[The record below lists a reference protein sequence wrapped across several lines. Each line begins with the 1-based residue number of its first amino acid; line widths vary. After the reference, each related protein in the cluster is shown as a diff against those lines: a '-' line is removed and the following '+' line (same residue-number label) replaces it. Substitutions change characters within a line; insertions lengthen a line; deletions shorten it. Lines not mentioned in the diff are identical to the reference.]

1 VIDQNVDAAESLA
14 ELIRSEGIQ
23 VWTAYSGVAGLD
35 AALRHRPR
43 IVFLDVGLPGLDGYE
58 VARAIRRDDNLVG
71 TYIVAVT
78 AQQDFAH
85 KARAHAA
92 GIDVQL
98 TKPVQS
104 RANLAIL
111 LKAFAIS
118 PRGQY
123 APGNE

>member
-1 VIDQNVDAAESLA
+1 MIDHNVDTAEALA
-14 ELIRSEGIQ
+14 ELIRSEGLQ

-35 AALRHRPR
+35 AAVRHRPR
-43 IVFLDVGLPGLDGYE
+43 IVFLDVNLPGLDGYE
-58 VARAIRRDDNLVG
+58 VARAMRRDDNLVG

-85 KARAHAA
+85 KAKAHAA

-104 RANLAIL
+104 RDVLAIL
-111 LKAFAIS
+111 LKALAIS
-118 PRGQY
+118 PRGK
-123 APGNE
+123 